1 MPLSSHI
8 RPDPYCAPSE
18 EKIALA
24 CSMYPEGFTVSRIL
38 AATGMSLGTL
48 YYWLDGGPLD
58 ENGKPR
64 LPPIPRRRKAVLGKR
79 RRPLRTDHVSLASRL
94 FSTAERQVRD
104 IETRLAK
111 PGEGAAR
118 ERDVRMLSVLVRTLR
133 DLSAFNAGAGLRTA
147 PEADDEPVPSDPDEL
162 RHQLALRIERFVA
175 SRREPAQQ
183 AAGRIARTPE
193 TE

>member
-24 CSMYPEGFTVSRIL
+24 RAMYPDGFTVSRIL

-64 LPPIPRRRKAVLGKR
+64 LPPIPRRRRAVLGKR

-94 FSTAERQVRD
+94 FSTAERQARD
-104 IETRLAK
+104 IEARLAR
-111 PGEGAAR
+111 PGEGPAR

-133 DLSAFNAGAGLRTA
+133 DLSAFHAGAGLAAAAR
-147 PEADDEPVPSDPDEL
+147 PEEGPPPGDVEEMRRRLARRLDELVAEARAAIPDEG
-162 RHQLALRIERFVA
+162 
-175 SRREPAQQ
+175 S
-183 AAGRIARTPE
+183 GGPE
-193 TE
+193 